1 MQSEILIVMCSYMR
15 KIFLITLTVLLCGQ
29 LYAQVGGGKDSTNLK
44 DKVWYPSLFTK
55 DYVVVAINAHTTDE
69 ELLKIRKD
77 ILKYSSIRFT
87 NFDVI
92 RSSNG
97 DIYFLSMAVDCRD
110 GYKGNISHAFEPGDT
125 TYYGFVRDYSLNT
138 YKRPFYIGNLL
149 SEYSGIKHV
158 EDYLIKQSLEANNED
173 ATQVDSSLNKEE

>member
-1 MQSEILIVMCSYMR
+1 MR
-15 KIFLITLTVLLCGQ
+15 KIFLITLTILLSGQ
-29 LYAQVGGGKDSTNLK
+29 LYAQKGGSMDGSKSN

-55 DYVVVAINAHTTDE
+55 DYVVVAVNAHTTDE

-77 ILKYSSIRFT
+77 VLKYSSIRFT

-149 SEYSGIKHV
+149 GEYSGIKHV
-158 EDYLIKQSLEANNED
+158 EDYLKKQSLEANNED
-173 ATQVDSSLNKEE
+173 SAQIDNSVNKEE